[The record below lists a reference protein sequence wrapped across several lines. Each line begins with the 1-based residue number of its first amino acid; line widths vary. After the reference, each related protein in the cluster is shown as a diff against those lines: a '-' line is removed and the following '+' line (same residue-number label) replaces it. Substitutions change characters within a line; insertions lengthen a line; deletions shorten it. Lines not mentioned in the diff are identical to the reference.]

1 MEYLGRWMP
10 LVELLE
16 IYARRARVDSEKV
29 TLNDLMGVLFVD
41 NNRSVDSSWV
51 VKSDKTQEIRA
62 AHKKKL

>member
-1 MEYLGRWMP
+1 MP
-10 LVELLE
+10 QVELLE
-16 IYARRARVDSEKV
+16 IDARGTRVDSEKV

>member
-1 MEYLGRWMP
+1 MP
-10 LVELLE
+10 QVELLE
-16 IYARRARVDSEKV
+16 IDARGARVDLEEV

-51 VKSDKTQEIRA
+51 VCALKSDKTQEIRA